1 MADVRVHQHARQG
14 EASHKEVHRDSG
26 PARGPMS
33 PLGQGQ
39 GPHFQRKGAVETV
52 LHRDEDYA
60 SAPMESLPKGTIPEV
75 NRRAGVTT
83 ISGRHG
89 PRGTPEDQKHG

>member
-1 MADVRVHQHARQG
+1 MQNARVHQHARQG
-14 EASHKEVHRDSG
+14 EASHKEVHRDTG

-39 GPHFQRKGAVETV
+39 GVHFQRKGAVETV

-60 SAPMESLPKGTIPEV
+60 SAPMEQLPKGSIPTV
-75 NRRAGVTT
+75 NQRAGVTT
-83 ISGRHG
+83 ISGKHG
-89 PRGTPEDQKHG
+89 PTGTPGDQRNG

>member
-1 MADVRVHQHARQG
+1 MQTHRHARQG

-26 PARGPMS
+26 PARGPVS
-33 PLGQGQ
+33 PLGGSG
-39 GPHFQRKGAVETV
+39 GPAETV

-60 SAPMESLPKGTIPEV
+60 SAPMERLPKGSIPEV

-89 PRGTPEDQKHG
+89 PRGTPDEAG